1 MSGHT
6 LSNYN
11 HKNPYWFISNDLK
24 AYRIKMCTWNECGKS
39 QDVEGTKYSSVVF
52 LWKGDFFIQRRK
64 FLLLWCSISSR
75 GLKDLGP
82 MSLWEN
88 FVSNYWNWILWI
100 LLKNAPL
107 HTTHNQDSVSF
118 VICYLCIWIRHYKC
132 RTLKVP
138 YYSGMCT
145 CYQTSK
151 QRNDVLSLYEVS
163 DPIVQEITGKEWNPA
178 NHFI

>member
-1 MSGHT
+1 MILRGLNIAVQS
-6 LSNYN
+6 Y
-11 HKNPYWFISNDLK
+11 F
-24 AYRIKMCTWNECGKS
+24 GK
-39 QDVEGTKYSSVVF
+39 VT
-52 LWKGDFFIQRRK
+52 FFIQRRK

-118 VICYLCIWIRHYKC
+118 IIRLSFNLNDTLWMPYIESTLLFWCVHSVRVIKHQNKGTMYFPFMKYLIPLFKR
-132 RTLKVP
+132 
-138 YYSGMCT
+138 
-145 CYQTSK
+145 
-151 QRNDVLSLYEVS
+151 
-163 DPIVQEITGKEWNPA
+163 
-178 NHFI
+178 